1 MKEEDLKKL
10 IEKYYEGESTEDE
23 ERILKDYF
31 SRNKFIQG
39 YEAEKIIFG
48 YYAESDEIPEPS
60 HNFEAQILAAIDA
73 SDRKK
78 GTQILKRYLLPLLS
92 TAAGLL
98 ILTGSYFF
106 FVNRAEKQDT
116 FSDPDIAYAETIK
129 ILRDVSSQLN
139 RGARTLEPIS
149 KINEMKIK
157 SLVTMNKSVKVA
169 GKNLDFFQRTMQ
181 LTKAGADNERK

>member
-78 GTQILKRYLLPLLS
+78 GTQILKRYLLPLLR

>member
-10 IEKYYEGESTEDE
+10 IEKYYEGKSTEDE